1 MTKKA
6 LFICLHRPDRS
17 PSQRFRFEQYLGYLN
32 ESGFDCEHIYL
43 LNQQQDKTFYASGK
57 FFGKGWILIQS
68 VLLLIKHAF
77 FKKYDLVF
85 VQREAFMLGTP
96 FFEKQFARTSKL
108 IFDLDDSIWMTQ
120 TGDIKSANKFLYF
133 LKNPNKTR
141 EIIKSAHMVFAG
153 NQYISDYASQYNN
166 NVKIVPTTIDTN
178 EYAFVDKPET
188 TSVCIGWSGS
198 VTTIIHFEFVLGAL
212 RQLKK
217 KYGDK
222 IHFSVIGS
230 ADFEELEL
238 GIKGLPWRKD
248 TELDD
253 FRKMDIGL
261 MPLPDDEWTKGKC
274 ALKGLQYMSF
284 GIPCVMSP
292 VGVNSDIIEDGVNG
306 FLASTEAEW
315 IEKLSLLIESHE
327 LRLKVGKA
335 GRSTTVNDFSIHAN
349 KDLYVRYLNEVT
361 E

>member
-1 MTKKA
+1 
-6 LFICLHRPDRS
+6 
-17 PSQRFRFEQYLGYLN
+17 
-32 ESGFDCEHIYL
+32 
-43 LNQQQDKTFYASGK
+43 
-57 FFGKGWILIQS
+57 
-68 VLLLIKHAF
+68 
-77 FKKYDLVF
+77 
-85 VQREAFMLGTP
+85 MLGTP
-96 FFEKQFARTSKL
+96 FFEKQFARRSKL
-108 IFDLDDSIWMTQ
+108 VFDLDDSIWMTQ

-141 EIIKSAHMVFAG
+141 EIIKAAHMVFAG
-153 NQYISDYASQYNN
+153 NQYISDYASQFNK
-166 NVKIVPTTIDTN
+166 NVKIVPTTIDTD
-178 EYAFVDKPET
+178 EYAFVDKPES

-217 KYGDK
+217 KYEDK

-230 ADFEELEL
+230 ANFKDKELE
-238 GIKGLPWRKD
+238 IKGLPWRKD

-306 FLASTEAEW
+306 FLASTEEEW
-315 IEKLSLLIESHE
+315 IEKLSLLIESYE
-327 LRLKVGKA
+327 LRQKVGKA
-335 GRSTTVNDFSIHAN
+335 GRDTTVNDFSTHAN
-349 KDLYVRYLNEVT
+349 KDLYLKYLNEVT